1 MINTKTTDE
10 KTVNEKARNNK
21 NKSQEQRQAV
31 SAPELH
37 NDEQDDHRSQAQEVA
52 KQALDGGAAARS
64 PTESKKGPNQSNLM
78 GDSTQ
83 DTIDHMRDME
93 SSGRIDM
100 DAFRGEPNHDD
111 NVDKFGDAAK
121 LDDLRGDGS

>member
-1 MINTKTTDE
+1 MTDRKPE
-10 KTVNEKARNNK
+10 
-21 NKSQEQRQAV
+21 SQEMRQ
-31 SAPELH
+31 SGLAPETH

-52 KQALDGGAAARS
+52 QQAEQLTSETRS
-64 PTESKKGPNQSNLM
+64 PTESGKGPNQSGLM

-100 DAFRGEPNHDD
+100 DAYRGEPNHDD
-111 NVDKFGDAAK
+111 NVDKYGKGHNPDG
-121 LDDLRGDGS
+121 LRGDGS

>member
-1 MINTKTTDE
+1 MTDRKPE
-10 KTVNEKARNNK
+10 
-21 NKSQEQRQAV
+21 SQEMRQ
-31 SAPELH
+31 SGLAPETH

-52 KQALDGGAAARS
+52 QQAEQLTSETGS
-64 PTESKKGPNQSNLM
+64 PTESTKGPNRSGLM

-100 DAFRGEPNHDD
+100 DAYRGEPNHDD
-111 NVDKFGDAAK
+111 NVDKYGKGHNPDG
-121 LDDLRGDGS
+121 LRGDGS

>member
-1 MINTKTTDE
+1 MTNQHKKDDKILP
-10 KTVNEKARNNK
+10 
-21 NKSQEQRQAV
+21 QEQRQADF
-31 SAPELH
+31 APETH

-52 KQALDGGAAARS
+52 RQARDRAGAGS
-64 PTESKKGPNQSNLM
+64 PTESRRDPNTNDPM

-100 DAFRGEPNHDD
+100 GAFKGEPNHDD
-111 NVDKFGDAAK
+111 NVDELGPEGKV
-121 LDDLRGDGS
+121 DDLRGDGT